1 MDTEKSKE
9 TNSLNTNELSKVPEG
24 FSDFDD
30 VISNGEFLSNMH
42 KVPEGFQHFVDISS
56 SVNENGTD
64 NSAIAENDTDV
75 NIDIYAEPDDDTE
88 VYADGEDYYGSKEL
102 QDGEE
107 SSEEEEEPAAETY
120 SDEADSEVKHEE
132 YSAKHAVHKKR
143 NSYSNF
149 NNAVAAVF
157 CSLLFLVLITT
168 VVIKDKEY
176 SESENRVLAQMPSLT
191 FSTLADGSFM
201 KNFESYLTDQFPLRD
216 SAISLKTYVDR
227 MIGVKKENGVYIG
240 KDGFL
245 FDSPTAYNKD
255 DMTEKVKAISAFTAK
270 YPKMKRAFV
279 VSPNSSYIY
288 SDMLPESVK
297 LPNQSQ
303 QLDKVEKAVT
313 DNGLSFIDSVSILK
327 NAKRQK
333 DAPLLFYKTDHHW
346 TTRGAYEVFKELAR
360 IWKLDTTKTK
370 HYFYTVSGT
379 FEGTLGSKAGVH
391 NATDTIEICV
401 PGKSLGTYVVNYE
414 SQQKKKAT
422 LFDNEKLEQ
431 KNQYEVFL
439 GGNFDKVIISTTS
452 MTNNNLLLIKDSYA
466 NCMIPML
473 TAHFS
478 KIVVIDPRYL
488 TDNMDDIIKEN
499 DFTHILFLYNLNTF
513 LEDSSVIDAL
523 SD

>member
-9 TNSLNTNELSKVPEG
+9 INSLNTNELSKVPEG

-30 VISNGEFLSNMH
+30 IISNGEFLSSMH
-42 KVPEGFQHFVDISS
+42 KVPDGFQHFVDISS
-56 SVNENGTD
+56 NVNENGTETENVCELHERENLSGKSENEPESID
-64 NSAIAENDTDV
+64 EGYGDYENSNHKDKKYMANRTAT
-75 NIDIYAEPDDDTE
+75 
-88 VYADGEDYYGSKEL
+88 
-102 QDGEE
+102 
-107 SSEEEEEPAAETY
+107 
-120 SDEADSEVKHEE
+120 
-132 YSAKHAVHKKR
+132 KKR
-143 NSYSNF
+143 NSHSMF
-149 NNAVAAVF
+149 NNIVVTAF
-157 CSLLFLVLITT
+157 CSFLFLVLIATI
-168 VVIKDKEY
+168 VIKDKEY

-191 FSTLADGSFM
+191 LSTLADGSFM
-201 KNFESYLTDQFPLRD
+201 KNFETYLTDQFPLRD

-227 MIGVKKENGVYIG
+227 VIGVKKENGVYIG
-240 KDGFL
+240 KEGFL

-255 DMTEKVKAISAFTAK
+255 DMTEKVKAMSEFTEK
-270 YPKMKRAFV
+270 YPEMKKAV
-279 VSPNSSYIY
+279 VISPNSSYIY

-297 LPNQSQ
+297 LPSQSQ
-303 QLDKVEKAVT
+303 QLDKVEKAIT
-313 DNGLSFIDSVSILK
+313 DPELTFVDTVSILK
-327 NAKRQK
+327 NAKRQE

-346 TTRGAYEVFKELAR
+346 TTRGAYEVFKELALT
-360 IWKLDTTKTK
+360 WKLDTNKVS
-370 HYFYTVSGT
+370 HYFYTVSDS

-391 NATDTIEICV
+391 KTTDTIEICV

-422 LFDNEKLEQ
+422 LFENEKLEQ

-452 MTNNNLLLIKDSYA
+452 LSNKNLLLIKDSYA

-488 TDNMDDIIKEN
+488 TDNMDDIVKEN

-513 LEDSSVIDAL
+513 LEDSSIVDAL
-523 SD
+523 S